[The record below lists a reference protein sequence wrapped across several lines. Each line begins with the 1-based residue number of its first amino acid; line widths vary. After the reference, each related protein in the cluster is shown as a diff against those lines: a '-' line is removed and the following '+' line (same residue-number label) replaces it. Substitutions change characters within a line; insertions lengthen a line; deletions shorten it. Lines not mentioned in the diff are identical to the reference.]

1 MCNTTKGCCSSTS
14 QPFLAITNFISF
26 LISLLVLIIFTF
38 IKIISF
44 EDVKGFLSSLLDF
57 LEENKK
63 EIIFSLF
70 EHIYITKTVNDL
82 LLFIVIVLAVITF
95 LSMLG
100 FIGAVSG
107 NRFFLIAYMALASL
121 MFLVHLVVFIA
132 LFFNMSFIYKSFV
145 TKELD
150 TSASILLSEPS
161 TKYNEVI
168 CTVFNNLSDKLD
180 CCGTERYQFQN
191 KTVYLNNQYIDASSQ
206 CCVTSSQSNQTIGC
220 EVKLNEFLSEY
231 QTKTAQF
238 IEYIIFN
245 SLTLFFQLIN
255 ILLAVLVL
263 MGVINRLDKNKKRK
277 AYIEQLE
284 KNIEMKKRN
293 ENINKAQRFSY
304 TK

>member
-14 QPFLAITNFISF
+14 QPILAIINFISF
-26 LISLLVLIIFTF
+26 LISLLLLIIFTF

-44 EDVKGFLSSLLDF
+44 EDVKGFLSSF
-57 LEENKK
+57 LNFEEDIK
-63 EIIFSLF
+63 ETIFSLF
-70 EHIYITKTVNDL
+70 EHIYETKTVNNL

-95 LSMLG
+95 SSMLG
-100 FIGAVSG
+100 FVGAVSG
-107 NRFFLIAYMALASL
+107 NRILLIAYMALASL
-121 MFLVHLVVFIA
+121 TFLVHLVVFIA

-150 TSASILLSEPS
+150 TSASILLS
-161 TKYNEVI
+161 KYNTNYNEGI
-168 CTVFNNLSDKLD
+168 CSMFKILSEEFD
-180 CCGTERYQFQN
+180 CCGTNRYQFQN
-191 KTVYLNNQYIDASSQ
+191 ETISLNNQTVDASQ
-206 CCVTSSQSNQTIGC
+206 RCCTSYQTIGC
-220 EVKLNEFLSEY
+220 EVKLNEFLSEN

-277 AYIEQLE
+277 AYIEKLE
-284 KNIEMKKRN
+284 KNIEMKKQN